1 MVETWSISAGSG
13 CDCMQSRK
21 VEIIVTTLQLG
32 GQPWPAV
39 ESHNFD
45 INKLE
50 TLETWL
56 GQNVLPKAI
65 WKQWCISQQ
74 VFQFQKVTTCFFFF
88 KHCCK
93 DYLSVCESWRVENCW
108 SSFPKVS
115 MSKLLNSSH
124 QTEHASIFL
133 SSQAIKHCWT
143 HLQIISLIFSA
154 RCAGSKSL
162 H

>member
-32 GQPWPAV
+32 QLWPAV

-56 GQNVLPKAI
+56 WQNVLPKAI

-74 VFQFQKVTTCFFFF
+74 VFQFQKVTTCFFFL

-108 SSFPKVS
+108 SSFPKYQCQ
-115 MSKLLNSSH
+115 N
-124 QTEHASIFL
+124 
-133 SSQAIKHCWT
+133 CWT
-143 HLQIISLIFSA
+143 LATRQNTHQSSSPARPLNTAEHIS
-154 RCAGSKSL
+154 R
-162 H
+162 

>member
-32 GQPWPAV
+32 QLWPAV

-56 GQNVLPKAI
+56 WQNVLPKAI

-74 VFQFQKVTTCFFFF
+74 VFQFQMVTTCFFFF

>member
-32 GQPWPAV
+32 QLWPAV

-56 GQNVLPKAI
+56 WQNVAAESHLKTVMHLSTSVPISDVDNMFLLQTLLQKLFKCV
-65 WKQWCISQQ
+65 WK
-74 VFQFQKVTTCFFFF
+74 
-88 KHCCK
+88 
-93 DYLSVCESWRVENCW
+93 LESRE
-108 SSFPKVS
+108 
-115 MSKLLNSSH
+115 LL
-124 QTEHASIFL
+124 
-133 SSQAIKHCWT
+133 K
-143 HLQIISLIFSA
+143 
-154 RCAGSKSL
+154 
-162 H
+162 